1 VAEVLRSEL
10 GVECELARGQIGI
23 FEVSVDGV
31 VVAKKT
37 LKDGFP
43 SPERCVEVVR
53 AALAAR

>member
-1 VAEVLRSEL
+1 MLRSEL